1 MYSVWAY
8 NYDDKWIIKNYP
20 GKCTQAFV
28 DKYNKQFGT
37 NIPKETLRK
46 HARTLNLKVKN
57 EFNAWTS
64 EMNDWLKS
72 NYSKLGDKKACAEF
86 IKIFGDN
93 YTPGTIGEYARKK
106 LGLKVDRL
114 VAYNNRHSLHKG
126 PKTFYEEGEVRT
138 DKSNYAMIKI
148 GNTWVPYRR
157 YLWEQKYGKVPEG
170 YSVTYLSEPDDY
182 SLENTICIPKD
193 FILLLTSHNLR
204 AENPIITKCG
214 IQWCNLY
221 CRIYKPEVF
230 NEQK

>member
-1 MYSVWAY
+1 
-8 NYDDKWIIKNYP
+8 
-20 GKCTQAFV
+20 
-28 DKYNKQFGT
+28 
-37 NIPKETLRK
+37 
-46 HARTLNLKVKN
+46 
-57 EFNAWTS
+57 
-64 EMNDWLKS
+64 
-72 NYSKLGDKKACAEF
+72 
-86 IKIFGDN
+86 
-93 YTPGTIGEYARKK
+93 
-106 LGLKVDRL
+106 
-114 VAYNNRHSLHKG
+114 
-126 PKTFYEEGEVRT
+126 
-138 DKSNYAMIKI
+138 MIKI